1 MPVRRRLRA
10 WGRAARRVW
19 QARRE
24 IQAMLAYR
32 VRRGDPGI
40 GLPGAKGDAGSA
52 GAKGETG
59 ATGARGSD
67 GVPGPQGVQGP
78 AGIQGP
84 AGSNGLPGA
93 TGPQGLKGD
102 TGAPKRVERY
112 TATSSASLTAP
123 VATFTWP
130 ACTSTPDV
138 DIIPTWSGDQM
149 IVGGVTAQTLSGAA
163 VAVKRSKGTLL
174 LGRRP
179 LPARAVDP
187 RHHSRHLQLG
197 RPHAEQARTGDP
209 GRCGAGEYRSPEG
222 GITTVTRSSNR
233 RFLSRLRQRR

>member
-1 MPVRRRLRA
+1 
-10 WGRAARRVW
+10 
-19 QARRE
+19 
-24 IQAMLAYR
+24 MLAYR
-32 VRRGDPGI
+32 VRRAIPALGCPGQ
-40 GLPGAKGDAGSA
+40 KGDAGSA

-174 LGRRP
+174 LAAGP
-179 LPARAVDP
+179 FQPAP
-187 RHHSRHLQLG
+187 ST
-197 RPHAEQARTGDP
+197 P
-209 GRCGAGEYRSPEG
+209 
-222 GITTVTRSSNR
+222 VTIRVICN
-233 RFLSRLRQRR
+233 